1 MWTRGFIVLWIA
13 MLVAMAGIG
22 MVSPL
27 LPIYVRDDL
36 GGPEIAV
43 ALSFSGL
50 AFAQLVASPFVGRLG
65 DYIGTKPFIVTGFLI
80 YCLGAM
86 GYLFADSWQLVI
98 AFRIISGFGA
108 ASVFPMTLAYIGR
121 LAPAGREGAFMG
133 TFSVSQIAG
142 FGVGPLLGG
151 TIRDAFGSE
160 TAFLTMAI
168 MLGATGL
175 ATLLFLPPD
184 RTGSETGEETPEQRL
199 PMLQVIGRPLVQA
212 AVSIQLLVALGFGA
226 SFSFLA
232 IFVISEEGLDTGSA
246 MFVGILFGVRSIIGA
261 MLQPIAGRAA
271 DRYSRVALV
280 VVAFSISALGQFL
293 IPSLPRDLVD
303 TSLFGTALVI
313 APWLLV
319 LMVCIGFAEAF
330 AMPASQ
336 AIFVSVGRTV
346 GMGSIMGLNQMGGAI
361 GFLSGSLIGA
371 LVVANFGVDAVFRYA
386 GIATFLGSLVFLA
399 LMRRAAAELRAAE
412 ALPAPEAS
420 PGIAES

>member
-50 AFAQLVASPFVGRLG
+50 ALSQLVASPFVGRLG

-232 IFVISEEGLDTGSA
+232 IFVISEEGLGTGSA

-346 GMGSIMGLNQMGGAI
+346 GMGSIMGLNQMGSAI

-371 LVVANFGVDAVFRYA
+371 LVVASFDVDAVFRYA
-386 GIATFLGSLVFLA
+386 GIVTFLGTLVFLA
-399 LMRRAAAELRAAE
+399 LMRRAAAELSAAE
-412 ALPAPEAS
+412 ALPALKAVPS
-420 PGIAES
+420 ITES

>member
-50 AFAQLVASPFVGRLG
+50 ALAQLVASPFVGRLG

-80 YCLGAM
+80 YCLGAV
-86 GYLFADSWQLVI
+86 GYLFANSWELVLG
-98 AFRIISGFGA
+98 FRMITGFGA
-108 ASVFPMTLAYIGR
+108 ASIFPMTLAYIGR
-121 LAPAGREGAFMG
+121 LAPPGREGAFMG
-133 TFSVSQIAG
+133 TFSVSQILG

-168 MLGATGL
+168 MLGAT
-175 ATLLFLPPD
+175 LLLLPPD
-184 RTGSETGEETPEQRL
+184 RAAGEESEAEPEPRL
-199 PMLQVIGRPLVQA
+199 PMLQVIRLPLVQA
-212 AVSIQLLVALGFGA
+212 AISIQLLVALGFGA

-232 IFVISEEGLDTGSA
+232 IFVISEEGLGTGSA

-261 MLQPIAGRAA
+261 VMQPIAGRAA
-271 DRYSRVALV
+271 DRYSRVVLV
-280 VVAFSISALGQFL
+280 VTAFSISALGQFL
-293 IPSLPRDLVD
+293 IPSVPRALMETDL
-303 TSLFGTALVI
+303 LGTALVI
-313 APWLLV
+313 APWLLA
-319 LMVCIGFAEAF
+319 LMIGVGLAEAF

-336 AIFVSVGRTV
+336 AIFVTVGRSV
-346 GMGSIMGLNQMGGAI
+346 GMGSVMGLNQMGGSI

-371 LVVANFGVDAVFRYA
+371 AVVSNFGVDAVFRYA
-386 GIATFLGSLVFLA
+386 GIVSFLGALVFLL

-412 ALPAPEAS
+412 ALPDPDAS
-420 PGIAES
+420 PGLAGG